1 MSADTVEATVLRCAE
16 LGRTFTIFDLAE
28 ADAFANELTRVCGGF
43 FTQYDLLVTPTA
55 AQPPL
60 PLGRLD
66 ADDPYLD
73 ADGWVRKVFAYA
85 AFTALFNVSGQPA
98 ISLPLGST
106 ADGLPV
112 GVQLVA
118 RYGGEDLLLRVAAQ
132 LETAKPWIS
141 RIPPVHV
148 G

>member
-1 MSADTVEATVLRCAE
+1 MIQEPARAGKGIRDGV
-16 LGRTFTIFDLAE
+16 DLP
-28 ADAFANELTRVCGGF
+28 
-43 FTQYDLLVTPTA
+43 VTPTA

-66 ADDPYLD
+66 ANDPTLD
-73 ADGWVRKVFAYA
+73 ADGWVRKVFGYA

-106 ADGLPV
+106 PDGLPV

-118 RYGGEDLLLRVAAQ
+118 RYGEEDLLLRVAAQ
-132 LETAKPWIS
+132 LETAQPWIS